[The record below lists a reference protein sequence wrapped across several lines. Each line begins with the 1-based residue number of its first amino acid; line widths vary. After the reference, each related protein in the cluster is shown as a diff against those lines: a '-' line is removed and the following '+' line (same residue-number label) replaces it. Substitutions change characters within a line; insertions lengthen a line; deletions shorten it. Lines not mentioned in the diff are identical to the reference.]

1 MIFLSRSI
9 TLTSMPCFSYLTDD
23 AEKENTAPSQESSTT
38 LRDCQNDT
46 NEGENCKGELCI
58 NKYYQT
64 IKPL

>member
-1 MIFLSRSI
+1 
-9 TLTSMPCFSYLTDD
+9 MPYFSYLTDD

-58 NKYYQT
+58 KINI
-64 IKPL
+64 IKQLNHYNSNVQDIHSD